1 MKSFSF
7 PPISS
12 AEATLL
18 ILGTMPGTKSLELQ
32 QYYGHPRNNFWP
44 IIFKILNEDFTDNY
58 ESRKSILLKNNIALW
73 DVLQFCDR
81 IGSLDSAIK
90 NEISNDFNIF
100 LEEHPNIKTIVFNG
114 QKAAALFKKYVVLS
128 RSYELITLPS
138 TSPAN
143 AGKTFASKLNE
154 WKKIRQ
160 SI

>member
-44 IIFKILNEDFTDNY
+44 IILKILNEDFTDNY

>member
-12 AEATLL
+12 PDSTLL

-44 IIFKILNEDFTDNY
+44 IIFKIVSEDYTDNY

-90 NEISNDFNIF
+90 NEISNDFDVF
-100 LEEHPNIKTIVFNG
+100 FKKHPNIKTIAFNG
-114 QKAAALFKKYVVLS
+114 HKAAALFKKYINTAAN
-128 RSYELITLPS
+128 YQLITLPS

-143 AGKTFASKLNE
+143 AGKTFDSKLSE
-154 WKKIRQ
+154 WKKIKA
-160 SI
+160 IL

>member
-12 AEATLL
+12 SGATLL

-44 IIFKILNEDFTDNY
+44 IIFKIVNEDFTDNY

-143 AGKTFASKLNE
+143 AGKTFDSKLNE
-154 WKKIRQ
+154 WKKI
-160 SI
+160 IL